1 MGVTTPAQLLDA
13 EVRRDG
19 SRPFL
24 TGYDGQGGRV
34 ELSVVTTANWVAK
47 TSGYLEDE
55 IGVEPGDQLSVA
67 PTLHWLTAVV
77 LLAGWAVG
85 ADVRTEGTDGT
96 ALDVPLDPMGMG
108 FSRLVAAYPDQRAVT
123 PFATGADAVRAAP
136 DLPAGA
142 RVLTTL
148 PLAGPNLGLGLVG
161 PLAAGGSAVYA
172 ADGTYPAAI
181 ARTERVTHTA
191 GVDVA
196 GLPRLG

>member
-1 MGVTTPAQLLDA
+1 VTTPAHLLDA

-19 SRPFL
+19 SRPFI
-24 TGYDGQGGRV
+24 TGYDSQGGRV

-55 IGVEPGDQLSVA
+55 IGIEPGDELSVA

-77 LLAGWAVG
+77 LLAAWAVG
-85 ADVRTEGTDGT
+85 AEVRTDGSAGTT
-96 ALDVPLDPMGMG
+96 VDVPLDPMGMA
-108 FSRLVAAYPDQRAVT
+108 FNRLVAAYPDQRPAA
-123 PFATGADAVRAAP
+123 PFPAGSDAVRAAP
-136 DLPAGA
+136 DLPPGA

-148 PLAGPNLGLGLVG
+148 PLDGAGLGLGLLG

-172 ADGTYPAAI
+172 ADGADASAI

-191 GVDVA
+191 GVDVP